1 MNIEQLKAYAKG
13 FHNGW
18 QDLIVH
24 EKRGVGSVCVNGQG
38 GYFNVICN
46 VCVNV
51 DSHTFCYFFQ
61 I

>member
-1 MNIEQLKAYAKG
+1 MNIENIKAYAKG
-13 FHNGW
+13 YCNGW

-24 EKRGVGSVCVNGQG
+24 KEEGVGSVCVNGQG
-38 GYFNVICN
+38 GYFNLICN

-51 DSHTFCYFFQ
+51 DPHMFVIFLQ